1 VNVVFIRVDSRSF
14 AATSSTLRLL
24 CFNQE
29 EVMPSDARVGAGR
42 RNGRL
47 ARGKKSE
54 EGRQKC
60 ALNSTK
66 HSLFA
71 KTVSLSNEDRIEFEE
86 MRKSY
91 YDLWQPEN
99 HFESHQV
106 DQMIAANWRI
116 QRLWSVEAETI
127 DLCQARMANSGELT
141 KEFEDIP
148 ESTRVAIAFEKE
160 TNGKNTLNSLSRYE
174 TKFSRQILRAAK
186 FLQDHRKNRILQN
199 ESNDLAA

>member
-1 VNVVFIRVDSRSF
+1 
-14 AATSSTLRLL
+14 
-24 CFNQE
+24 
-29 EVMPSDARVGAGR
+29 MPSDARVEAGR

-71 KTVSLSNEDRIEFEE
+71 KTVPLSNEDRIEFEE
-86 MRKSY
+86 IRKSY

-106 DQMIAANWRI
+106 DQMIASHWRI
-116 QRLWSVEAETI
+116 QRLWSIEAETI

-160 TNGKNTLNSLSRYE
+160 ANGKNTLNSLNRYE
-174 TKFSRQILRAAK
+174 TKFSRDIIRAAK
-186 FLQDHRKNRILQN
+186 TLQDHRKNKLLQN
-199 ESNDLAA
+199 EGNDLAA